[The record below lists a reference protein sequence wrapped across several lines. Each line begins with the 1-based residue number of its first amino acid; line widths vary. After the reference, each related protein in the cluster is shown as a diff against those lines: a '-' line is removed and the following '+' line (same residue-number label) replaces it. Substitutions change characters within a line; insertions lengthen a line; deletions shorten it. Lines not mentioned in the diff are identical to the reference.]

1 MQLFQ
6 AIDWFIDY
14 MKFIKNRSPKT
25 IENYVHRL
33 GRFLEYVGDID
44 TSYVT
49 LSHINNYRLQLSKS
63 GLSIKTINFHLIALR
78 SFSKYCLK
86 NDIDM
91 VLADK
96 IELPK
101 LTPRT
106 VNRLTQEEVDKLLQA
121 PLSHYNKN
129 KKDDIDDLK
138 EDMKIVRDLAILHI
152 LYGSWLRVS
161 EVCNLKHK
169 NIKLDSNQFWV
180 IGKGNKLRA
189 VFLSKSAMQYIQQ
202 RILLKGNT
210 HDDNFVFTNIN
221 KQGNIWQNPLHRNSI
236 EALVRDY
243 ARSVGIDKKVTPHT
257 LRHSFATTLI
267 KKWADIRSIQQL
279 LWHSSIMTTQIY
291 THVDDKYLSKVH
303 DLIDE

>member
-1 MQLFQ
+1 MLLYN

-33 GRFLEYVGDID
+33 GRFLEYMWDVHTENIR
-44 TSYVT
+44 
-49 LSHINNYRLQLSKS
+49 LSDINNYRLQLSKAW
-63 GLSIKTINFHLIALR
+63 LSMKTINFHLIALR

-91 VLADK
+91 ILADK

-106 VNRLTQEEVDKLLQA
+106 VNRLTQEEVDKILQA
-121 PLSHYNKN
+121 PIKYNES
-129 KKDDIDDLK
+129 KDDDGNN
-138 EDMKIVRDLAILHI
+138 DMKMIRDLAILHI

-169 NIKLDSNQFWV
+169 NIKLDTNQFWV

-189 VFLSKSAMQYIQQ
+189 VFLSKSAMTHMQQWISIKWNIQE
-202 RILLKGNT
+202 
-210 HDDNFVFTNIN
+210 DNFVFTNIDKN
-221 KQGNIWQNPLHRNSI
+221 WSIGSNQLHRNSI
-236 EALVRDY
+236 EDMVRSY
-243 ARSVGIDKKVTPHT
+243 ARYVGIDKKVTPHT

-279 LWHSSIMTTQIY
+279 LGHSSIMTTQIY
-291 THVDDKYLSKVH
+291 THIDDKYLSKVH

>member
-1 MQLFQ
+1 MLLYN

-25 IENYVHRL
+25 IENYTHRL
-33 GRFLEYVGDID
+33 GRFLEYMWDID
-44 TSYVT
+44 TDDIKLHDV
-49 LSHINNYRLQLSKS
+49 NNYRLQLSKS
-63 GLSIKTINFHLIALR
+63 GISIKTINFHLIALR

-86 NDIDM
+86 NDIQII
-91 VLADK
+91 LADK

-106 VNRLTQEEVDKLLQA
+106 VNRLTQEEVDKILQA
-121 PLSHYNKN
+121 PIDYNERN
-129 KKDDIDDLK
+129 SW
-138 EDMKIVRDLAILHI
+138 EQSNDMKMIRDIAILHI

-161 EVCNLKHK
+161 ELCNLKHK
-169 NIKLDSNQFWV
+169 NIKLDTNQFWV

-189 VFLSKSAMQYIQQ
+189 VFLSKPAMTHINQ
-202 RILLKGNT
+202 RISVKWNT
-210 HDDNFVFTNIN
+210 QEDSFVFTNIDKN
-221 KQGNIWQNPLHRNSI
+221 WSIWSNQLHRNTI
-236 EALVRDY
+236 EEMVRGY
-243 ARSVGIDKKVTPHT
+243 AKYVGIDKKVTPHT

-291 THVDDKYLSKVH
+291 THIDDKYLSKVH